1 MDPPGLG
8 IYRRRTLT
16 NSAAEF
22 VETRVGMDTV
32 AQIVDSDYMDEL
44 QAVSEFVPELDQ
56 FVPKGIVIDVTKCY
70 DESQKRMVKFQHTLH
85 SFVRLLRERNVDNEL
100 NVEIK
105 DPEDLTMADALDII
119 GKIQEGRNSK
129 QVKSCKDFIHKC
141 YRKAESKRA
150 VAEAVLS
157 MIPNDAYGSVISGGF
172 TLILAAVE
180 KHAEHRKAMQT
191 FLAEIPDQLERIH
204 RLSQLHL
211 NSLRVHAQ
219 RDAVLVAIFVVLER
233 IVDHLTQSWRG
244 KVKNKVKVIF
254 GNSKSK
260 SSTDLVA
267 VTGSATPDPS
277 ESKQT
282 VTEALEDLRAQ
293 VDLFQHEVEMAN
305 SERLGRVENTSAF
318 VKEGIV
324 AIAKELRESRV
335 ELEQNRTW
343 IEKFMTGSHAAAAH
357 NRAIE
362 NRRASEERSQ
372 KELMHLLFTTLYQFH
387 ASNPAFDP
395 KTGQLNF
402 EEVAREERRRL
413 QETARDTAPAAP
425 PSFQKSNKEIFT
437 DWLDRLMT
445 KTGLPTH
452 DFLEDAALILT
463 SKSKLDHDQ
472 IDQCNYIMWTA
483 PEYKTWL
490 QINASSQN
498 SGCQLLNI
506 NPQSTTGN
514 QSINSLSFTTARTA
528 ITLRMQQ
535 SHFHQNQLQSHSP
548 NWPVLAFFCRQR
560 TMTSRNVDISGPP
573 ALIRSLCAQLTEWI
587 VLFRPNIE
595 LARIKDLFRGAMKKL
610 PNLNALT
617 SLRALLLLLKEH
629 EILEYQKMVAQC
641 LNQGREPARSR
652 LPQPLTIW
660 ILIDGLSYIS
670 IGSGGSTADSHGMVS
685 DLWNVISD
693 VTRPRTNQK
702 GERVWPGVMVKLLVT
717 DAFGNSPLRRI
728 TGPEVSN
735 IHVPGQP
742 TVAGGTRGVLNGG
755 IQMKGDIGA
764 LVKSYLDTSANTE
777 NRDFDKNITEEGKK
791 KEKSS
796 NSTGSKQRARKG
808 SQKSRSKGKGKGASR
823 GESDS
828 DTDRSESEEKDNDY
842 DDGGDQEAR
851 GEKNRSAS
859 RLDTSTKDVKK
870 SKKHSA
876 RKEGAG
882 KAKRSNVETESESGI
897 ESEAGEE
904 SAAFSSDFEKD
915 LDNDTTKRSGKKKLK
930 GAKSNTRKGGKFRGH
945 TALGVGTG
953 SDPNSDGA

>member
-22 VETRVGMDTV
+22 VETRAGMDTV
-32 AQIVDSDYMDEL
+32 AQIVDSDDMDEL

-70 DESQKRMVKFQHTLH
+70 EESQKRMIKFQNTLQ

-105 DPEDLTMADALDII
+105 DPEHLTMADALAII

-129 QVKSCKDFIHKC
+129 QVKSCKDFVHKC

-191 FLAEIPDQLERIH
+191 FLAEIPHQLERIH

-267 VTGSATPDPS
+267 ATGSATPDPS

-293 VDLFQHEVEMAN
+293 VDLFQEEVEMAN

-324 AIAKELRESRV
+324 AITKELRESRV

-343 IEKFMTGSHAAAAH
+343 VEKFMTGSHAAAAH
-357 NRAIE
+357 HREIE

-395 KTGQLNF
+395 KTGQRNF

-413 QETARDTAPAAP
+413 QETARNTAPAAP
-425 PSFQKSNKEIFT
+425 PSFQKSNREIFT

-452 DFLEDAALILT
+452 DFLEDATFILT
-463 SKSKLDHDQ
+463 SKNKLDHDQ

-483 PEYKTWL
+483 GEYKTWL
-490 QINASSQN
+490 QIKNSSSIQE
-498 SGCQLLNI
+498 SQVLNI
-506 NPQSTTGN
+506 NPQSPTGN

-535 SHFHQNQLQSHSP
+535 SYFQHDQLQSHSP

-560 TMTSRNVDISGPP
+560 TMTSRNVDVSGPP

-595 LARIKDLFRGAMKKL
+595 LDRIKDILRGARKNL
-610 PNLNALT
+610 PNLNPLT
-617 SLRALLLLLKEH
+617 CFRALLLLLKEH
-629 EILEYQKMVAQC
+629 EILEYQKMVSQC

-660 ILIDGLSYIS
+660 VLIDGLSYIS

-685 DLWNVISD
+685 DLWKIISD

-702 GERVWPGVMVKLLVT
+702 GERVWPGVMIKLLVT
-717 DAFGNSPLRRI
+717 DAFGNSPIRRI
-728 TGPEVSN
+728 TGPGALN
-735 IHVPGQP
+735 IHVPNQP
-742 TVAGGTRGVLNGG
+742 TVAGGTRGVLDGG
-755 IQMKGDIGA
+755 IQMKSDMGA
-764 LVKSYLDTSANTE
+764 LVKSYLDASANTE
-777 NRDFDKNITEEGKK
+777 NRNFDKTSEKK
-791 KEKSS
+791 SNNKERSIK
-796 NSTGSKQRARKG
+796 STGSKQRMSKG
-808 SQKSRSKGKGKGASR
+808 TQKNRSKGKIKRAS
-823 GESDS
+823 GSESDS
-828 DTDRSESEEKDNDY
+828 DGSGSEKNEDEDDQETREEKNS
-842 DDGGDQEAR
+842 
-851 GEKNRSAS
+851 SAS
-859 RLDTSTKDVKK
+859 RLSSTRDVKK
-870 SKKHSA
+870 SKKHST
-876 RKEGAG
+876 RKGAG
-882 KAKRSNVETESESGI
+882 KAKRRDVETESESGT
-897 ESEAGEE
+897 ESEAEE
-904 SAAFSSDFEKD
+904 SAAFSSDIEMEEESLK
-915 LDNDTTKRSGKKKLK
+915 TSGKRKETKFK
-930 GAKSNTRKGGKFRGH
+930 TRKGRKSRGH
-945 TALGVGTG
+945 TAPGVGMG
-953 SDPNSDGA
+953 SDSDSDGA

>member
-1 MDPPGLG
+1 MDPRGLG

-22 VETRVGMDTV
+22 VETRAGMDTV
-32 AQIVDSDYMDEL
+32 AQIVDSDDMDEL

-56 FVPKGIVIDVTKCY
+56 FVPKGVVIDVTKCY
-70 DESQKRMVKFQHTLH
+70 DESRKRMAKFQHTLQ

-105 DPEDLTMADALDII
+105 DPEDLTMADALEII

-150 VAEAVLS
+150 VAEAVLT

-260 SSTDLVA
+260 SSTDIVA
-267 VTGSATPDPS
+267 ATGTATPDPS

-282 VTEALEDLRAQ
+282 VTEALEDLRTQ
-293 VDLFQHEVEMAN
+293 VDLFQEEVEMAN

-343 IEKFMTGSHAAAAH
+343 IEKFMTGSHAAAPH
-357 NRAIE
+357 RAIE

-413 QETARDTAPAAP
+413 QETARDTTPAAP
-425 PSFQKSNKEIFT
+425 PSFQNSNKEIFT

-445 KTGLPTH
+445 KTNLPTH
-452 DFLEDAALILT
+452 DFLEDAAFILT
-463 SKSKLDHDQ
+463 SKNKLDHDQ
-472 IDQCNYIMWTA
+472 IDQCNYITWTA

-490 QINASSQN
+490 QINTSSQN
-498 SGCQLLNI
+498 SGSQLLNI
-506 NPQSTTGN
+506 NPQSPTGN

-535 SHFHQNQLQSHSP
+535 SHSHQNQLQPHSP

-560 TMTSRNVDISGPP
+560 TMTSRKVDISGPP

-595 LARIKDLFRGAMKKL
+595 LDRIKDILRGARKNL

-617 SLRALLLLLKEH
+617 SFRALLLLLKEH
-629 EILEYQKMVAQC
+629 EIVEYQKMVSQC

-702 GERVWPGVMVKLLVT
+702 GERVWPGVMIKLLVT
-717 DAFGNSPLRRI
+717 DAFGNSPIRRI
-728 TGPEVSN
+728 TCPGVLN
-735 IHVPGQP
+735 IHVPDQP
-742 TVAGGTRGVLNGG
+742 TVAGGTRGVLDGG
-755 IQMKGDIGA
+755 VQMKGDMGA
-764 LVKSYLDTSANTE
+764 LVKSYLDSTANTE
-777 NRDFDKNITEEGKK
+777 NKDSDKTSEKENEK
-791 KEKSS
+791 KERRVKS
-796 NSTGSKQRARKG
+796 NSSKQRMSKG
-808 SQKSRSKGKGKGASR
+808 NQKSRSKGKDKRASR
-823 GESDS
+823 SESDS
-828 DTDRSESEEKDNDY
+828 DGSESKEKDDDY

-851 GEKNRSAS
+851 GQKNSSAS

-876 RKEGAG
+876 GKGAG
-882 KAKRSNVETESESGI
+882 KVKRSNEETESESGT
-897 ESEAGEE
+897 ESEAEDA
-904 SAAFSSDFEKD
+904 SAAFNSDWEKD
-915 LDNDTTKRSGKKKLK
+915 DDTINKSGKQK
-930 GAKSNTRKGGKFRGH
+930 GAKFKTRKDADR
-945 TALGVGTG
+945 A
-953 SDPNSDGA
+953 